1 VSVRWRGRE
10 GHGAERVVN
19 LCSGGVTSLT
29 SREQVRNKRQTPR
42 LTSCAIFGLT
52 NAFDNLC
59 SYCHRCS
66 LFDFEELVHLV
77 CGSHRD
83 VWNWK
88 LNSNGKRWFRE
99 AEKDRGVRRTK
110 DESDR
115 TKDEKTS
122 RLPKPG
128 LLPICKPFLSALLV
142 CCCVIDLGAVVME

>member
-1 VSVRWRGRE
+1 MIGRSGTSVREVAGPGGSWRGTGCEFVFWWRDITDITRA
-10 GHGAERVVN
+10 G
-19 LCSGGVTSLT
+19 SKQTSNTKLT
-29 SREQVRNKRQTPR
+29 SR
-42 LTSCAIFGLT
+42 AIFGLT

-122 RLPKPG
+122 RLPKPR
-128 LLPICKPFLSALLV
+128 LLPICKPFLSVLLA
-142 CCCVIDLGAVVME
+142 CCC